1 MFIVQADGFNKAS
14 TFFCQLPKYADQGTF
29 NCAFLESGIG
39 ESGNPRRKWE
49 EMGERERER
58 EGGRE
63 KVLKSVATQL
73 RSSRVQ

>member
-49 EMGERERER
+49 EMGERERDI
-58 EGGRE
+58 
-63 KVLKSVATQL
+63 SF
-73 RSSRVQ
+73 